1 MNLGGGGTP
10 GRTPGPSTG
19 MAKRKRPG
27 VLSDILGPINGSS
40 SMSEAGL
47 GAGVPRDEDA
57 EMQIM
62 HPHRRNPP
70 ASISSPFSNFNK
82 IV

>member
-1 MNLGGGGTP
+1 MHLGGT
-10 GRTPGPSTG
+10 TPGPSSG

-27 VLSDILGPINGSS
+27 VLSDILGPNGGNST
-40 SMSEAGL
+40 MSDAGL

-57 EMQIM
+57 EMALM

-70 ASISSPFSNFNK
+70 GSISSPFSNFNK